1 MPPVDTSLKSFT
13 KQIKYAYMH
22 IHLITHIKKLK
33 EANKQKF
40 LTEKLE

>member
-1 MPPVDTSLKSFT
+1 MPPIEISLKFFT

-22 IHLITHIKKLK
+22 IHLITHIKKPK